1 MKKMGSDKL
10 KWNVVKDRFLA
21 QQAEHNAQINAHTGQ
36 KRRPDYGFVALARI
50 GTSADK
56 FDVKRYNREQ
66 FLVRTPR
73 VPSPAGRGLCP
84 RHGVN
89 AARRKAAP
97 NALPI
102 FAFAAYAQGTL
113 VASMGARRGAE
124 LELPPS
130 LRNQAFFGT
139 DGGDDRSK
147 CLMLQAYVPTKCA
160 RTLGTV
166 RLARPA
172 RVGAPPGLRRRDR
185 RWIARRRGSARSRR
199 HDHPTRIDGRRRPQH
214 S

>member
-1 MKKMGSDKL
+1 MGSDKL

-36 KRRPDYGFVALARI
+36 KRRPDDGFVALARI

-97 NALPI
+97 KALPTV
-102 FAFAAYAQGTL
+102 AFAA
-113 VASMGARRGAE
+113 
-124 LELPPS
+124 
-130 LRNQAFFGT
+130 
-139 DGGDDRSK
+139 
-147 CLMLQAYVPTKCA
+147 CA
-160 RTLGTV
+160 RDFGSKHGRT
-166 RLARPA
+166 AR
-172 RVGAPPGLRRRDR
+172 
-185 RWIARRRGSARSRR
+185 ARSLSCLPRR
-199 HDHPTRIDGRRRPQH
+199 ETRRFSAPTAGTTGANA
-214 S
+214 